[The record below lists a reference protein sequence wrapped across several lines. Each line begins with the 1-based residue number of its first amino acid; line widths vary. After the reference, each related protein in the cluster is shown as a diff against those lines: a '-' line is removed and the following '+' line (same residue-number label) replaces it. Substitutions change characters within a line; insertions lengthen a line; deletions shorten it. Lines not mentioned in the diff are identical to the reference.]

1 MRVFVMINNV
11 YFEGENMFVQF
22 NGVLVSH
29 LAHGFVKIADE
40 TGFIGTYTADSGA
53 KLASFPI
60 GAKVLVTVGNYP
72 RLLGGRNTFQ
82 SVDVTLK

>member
-1 MRVFVMINNV
+1 MINDV

-40 TGFIGTYTADSGA
+40 TDFISTYTADIGA
-53 KLASFPI
+53 KLDSFAI
-60 GAKVLVTVGNYP
+60 GAEVLVTVGNYP

-82 SVDVTLK
+82 SVDVTLR